1 MVDGLPQLAFLI
13 EGEAISDS
21 LGRTLLAR
29 LDQAL
34 SHSNIEYHAKRE
46 SGRYAPPTLRVVHLG
61 EVDRYRRRMVDAG
74 RADAQFKL
82 LRLTADP
89 TFAAQFAID
98 QEIHIDEWA
107 ASPNAG
113 SKACR

>member
-1 MVDGLPQLAFLI
+1 
-13 EGEAISDS
+13 
-21 LGRTLLAR
+21 
-29 LDQAL
+29 
-34 SHSNIEYHAKRE
+34 
-46 SGRYAPPTLRVVHLG
+46 
-61 EVDRYRRRMVDAG
+61 MVDAG